1 MGVIRFRAHVVS
13 DVIGEF
19 SYHYNRCRNAYKS
32 ERLDELI
39 GHLEVTLAASRR

>member
-13 DVIGEF
+13 DVIGEL

-32 ERLDELI
+32 ELLDELI
-39 GHLEVTLAASRR
+39 GHLEITLSASRR